1 MDERTNKTK
10 ERLLMMA
17 DKWIDDQGGK
27 IDDVGDYRRIVQTV
41 IELQEP
47 EIERAAAAVL
57 RIIMEQREEIFR
69 LREDQSA

>member
-57 RIIMEQREEIFR
+57 RIIMEQRAEIFR
-69 LREDQSA
+69 LREDQ

>member
-10 ERLLMMA
+10 ERLLLMA

-69 LREDQSA
+69 LREDQ